1 MSKLQELRKAQGLSQ
16 NELAI
21 KSGINKRL
29 IQAYEQMKD
38 RSLDGAGLDKLI
50 PLALALNCKISDI
63 LENEELRKQAQELG
77 I

>member
-16 NELAI
+16 SQLAKI
-21 KSGINKRL
+21 TNINIRI
-29 IQAYEQMKD
+29 IQSYEQQERPVD
-38 RSLDGAGLDKLI
+38 NAGLDKLI

-63 LENEELRKQAQELG
+63 LENEELRNQAQELG

>member
-16 NELAI
+16 SQLAKI
-21 KSGINKRL
+21 TNINIRI
-29 IQAYEQMKD
+29 IQSYEQQERPVD
-38 RSLDGAGLDKLI
+38 NAGLDKLI